1 MKPISLSSVSL
12 VLANLFPIYGI
23 FHLGWD
29 LKTIFLVYL
38 IENLIIAFFTVLKI
52 IFLKLPNFKDIP
64 VFFTI
69 YERIYNIVGFV
80 FVCLFFNGIYYGF
93 LNSLLLKDSIS
104 IQDSVKLAIPL
115 FISHL
120 ISFFSNYFVKLEYTK
135 LKAENLIEGYMP
147 RILTMHLTIIFG
159 SFIMHTIEEG
169 DNLYLLYVLVLI
181 KIISDLRAHNKEHSI
196 I

>member
-1 MKPISLSSVSL
+1 MKPVSLSSVSL

-23 FHLGWD
+23 FYLGWD
-29 LKTIFLVYL
+29 LKIIFLVYL
-38 IENLIIAFFTVLKI
+38 IENFIIGFFTVLKI
-52 IFLKLPNFKDIP
+52 IFLKLPNFKDAP

-69 YERIYNIVGFV
+69 YERIYNIVAFV

-120 ISFFSNYFVKLEYTK
+120 ISFFSNYFAKLEYRK

-159 SFIMHTIEEG
+159 SFIMHTIGEG
-169 DNLYLLYVLVLI
+169 DNLYLLYVLVLL
-181 KIISDLRAHNKEHSI
+181 KIISDLRAHNREHNL
-196 I
+196 